1 MTNQVLTPSALRQ
14 SRFPGVLQYPKFT
27 VLWLSETVS
36 LIGDRILLVALIA
49 LIYQQ
54 TQSAASVGLL
64 SMLKAL
70 PALLLGTLAG
80 VFVDRWSRKWTM
92 VTSNLLQGLL
102 VLLIPLTN
110 SLPLIFGVYLGM
122 AIINQF
128 FFPARAA
135 TIPDLVPQEML
146 LSANSL
152 FAIGMVLA
160 LVIGPAIGGW
170 ISDRFGLD
178 IAFYVDAVTFL
189 VPTIAVGCLALPQ
202 TKRDLA
208 SQALA
213 GEWRDGFR
221 LVRGS
226 PDIQAALLLMGAA
239 MMQIASLAVLGIIIL
254 DRQFGVG
261 AAGLGA
267 LMSSVGVG
275 MLVGSIV
282 QNFLKRRFSHRRLA
296 AVGAVF
302 AGVNVTLLPWMP
314 YLVLCLFCTFE
325 LGMGFAVV
333 QANAQTILQNAPE
346 GMRGRVLGMAQAI
359 TGSVTFLTAGLM
371 GILVKGIGMHATFMI
386 SGMAA
391 AISGGVVLWS
401 ESHLVK
407 SNPE

>member
-1 MTNQVLTPSALRQ
+1 MTNRVLTPSALRQ
-14 SRFPGVLQYPKFT
+14 GRLPGVLQHPKFI
-27 VLWLSETVS
+27 VLWLSETIS

-49 LIYQQ
+49 LVYQQ

-135 TIPDLVPQEML
+135 TIPDLVPREML

-152 FAIGMVLA
+152 FAIGMVIA
-160 LVIGPAIGGW
+160 LVVGPAVGGW
-170 ISDRFGLD
+170 ITDRYGLD

-226 PDIQAALLLMGAA
+226 PDIQAALLLMGVA
-239 MMQIASLAVLGIIIL
+239 MMQIASLAVLGIVIL
-254 DRQFGVG
+254 DRQYGIG

-267 LMSSVGVG
+267 LMSSVGLG
-275 MLVGSIV
+275 MLVGAIT
-282 QNFLKRRFSHRRLA
+282 QNFLKQRFSHRRLA

-302 AGVNVTLLPWMP
+302 AGVNVILLPWMP
-314 YLVLCLFCTFE
+314 YLVLCMACTFE
-325 LGMGFAVV
+325 LGRGFAMV
-333 QANAQTILQNAPE
+333 QANAQTILQGAPE

-371 GILVKGIGMHATFMI
+371 GILVKGIGTHAAFMI

-391 AISGGVVLWS
+391 VISGGAILWS
-401 ESHLVK
+401 ERHLVK
-407 SNPE
+407 NNPE